1 MTRAKNKNITKCY
14 ARSLTSSMPAITKY
28 DLFRSALSC
37 WMMSAQTPIHKL
49 LWPCLSPPELISLPS
64 QPELSSYCDLIRRGC
79 DRTCRMRRA
88 FSLCSPTNRRISLNP
103 EQFADMK
110 IETQFQRTQKKCQIS
125 CGKSRKIWTMA
136 RCSCTGSWFANHIS
150 EAESYQRGRFSVVF
164 WKAWF
169 LQTIILNKTTEFDLK
184 KMWARSPN
192 QNLHQL

>member
-1 MTRAKNKNITKCY
+1 MKSDQEWQENDRGTHKGELRSGFSKINLWDLCGRGL
-14 ARSLTSSMPAITKY
+14 ARRP
-28 DLFRSALSC
+28 
-37 WMMSAQTPIHKL
+37 
-49 LWPCLSPPELISLPS
+49 LPS
-64 QPELSSYCDLIRRGC
+64 QPELSSYCDLIRRGW
-79 DRTCRMRRA
+79 DRTCLMRRA
-88 FSLCSPTNRRISLNP
+88 FSLCTPTNRRISLNP

-125 CGKSRKIWTMA
+125 CGKSLKIWTMA

-169 LQTIILNKTTEFDLK
+169 LQTIILNKTTEFNLK